1 MLLYVV
7 GRTIWAGVLVVGVTL
22 VMYVLF
28 FLVPGGGLSL
38 SGSLADESRLADAG
52 SSQVDTAQQP
62 LSEYLTF
69 VGHLAQGD
77 LGVSRVTGD
86 DVAWLIG
93 QAAPASASLVAGG
106 LVLWLTVALLVG
118 VRSATHPRGPTDRI
132 GNVFVLFGISA
143 HPLWLALVLAWL
155 FGYVLPWF
163 PITGYC
169 DFFRPNDAS
178 ECGGPVQWAYHLIL
192 PWIVFASAY
201 AALYTRMIRSGV
213 SENLGED
220 YVTAAR
226 AKGVTESQV
235 VRRHALRNA
244 LLPIAT
250 MLTMDIGLAFSG
262 TIFVEHVFQVP
273 GLGFLTFNALP
284 RRDLPV
290 ILGVL
295 VFSSLVVIVFSL
307 ILDILHAYVD
317 PRISSP
323 VAGRRRSAQS
333 R

>member
-1 MLLYVV
+1 MLRYVV
-7 GRTIWAGVLVVGVTL
+7 GRTLWACVLVVGVTL

-28 FLVPGGGLSL
+28 FLVPGGGVSL
-38 SGSLADESRLADAG
+38 SGSFANESPLADAG
-52 SSQVDTAQQP
+52 STQGDAEQRP
-62 LSEYLTF
+62 ISEYFTF
-69 VGHLAQGD
+69 LGHLLHGD
-77 LGVSRVTGD
+77 LGTSQRSGD
-86 DVAWLIG
+86 DVTWLIG
-93 QAAPASASLVAGG
+93 QAAPASASLVFGG
-106 LVLWLTVALLVG
+106 MLIWLSVALVVG
-118 VRSATHPRGPTDRI
+118 VRSATRPRGPTDRV

-143 HPLWLALVLAWL
+143 HPLWLALVMAWL
-155 FGYVLPWF
+155 FGYVLGWLPLM
-163 PITGYC
+163 GYC

-178 ECGGPVQWAYHLIL
+178 ECGGPVQWTYHLIL
-192 PWIVFASAY
+192 PWLVFAAAY

-213 SENLGED
+213 IENLQED

-226 AKGVTESQV
+226 AKGVSESQV

-250 MLTMDIGLAFSG
+250 MLTMDIGLAFSS

-284 RRDLPV
+284 RRDMPV

-295 VFSSLVVIVFSL
+295 VFSSLVVILLSL
-307 ILDILHAYVD
+307 VLDVLHALAD

-323 VAGRRRSAQS
+323 TATRRGQS